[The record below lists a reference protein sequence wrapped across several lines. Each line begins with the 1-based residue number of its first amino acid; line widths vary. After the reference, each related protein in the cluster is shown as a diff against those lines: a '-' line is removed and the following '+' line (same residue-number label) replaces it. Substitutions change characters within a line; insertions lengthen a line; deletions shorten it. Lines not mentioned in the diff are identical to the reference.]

1 MSLSVRAPLFHGPS
15 PLCQTSYPAL
25 PYLDSFY
32 LVIHMAHTALVGSLP
47 SIELEE
53 MSDPLSPPEWSM
65 RFPML
70 YHTLGLLGLLGV
82 FAKGVIPGHVAMVQ
96 GHFGNLVL
104 LPRGNSILFKLD

>member
-1 MSLSVRAPLFHGPS
+1 MVDGRLVSLSVQTPLFHGPS

-25 PYLDSFY
+25 PHLDSLY
-32 LVIHMAHTALVGSLP
+32 LVAHMAHTALVGPLP

-53 MSDPLSPPEWSM
+53 VSNPLSPPKWCM

-82 FAKGVIPGHVAMVQ
+82 FAEVVIPGHVAMV
-96 GHFGNLVL
+96 
-104 LPRGNSILFKLD
+104 